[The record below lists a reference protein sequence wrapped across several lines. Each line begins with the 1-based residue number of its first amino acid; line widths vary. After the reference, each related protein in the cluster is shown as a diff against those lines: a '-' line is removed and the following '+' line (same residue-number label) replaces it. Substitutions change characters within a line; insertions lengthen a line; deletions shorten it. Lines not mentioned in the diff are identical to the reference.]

1 MDISNGLR
9 RKSRDVAVTAV
20 DETPRVGS
28 HNRRGKQRLRDDN
41 SQSIA
46 ESLTRSHMYVALVSV
61 RRKVHRDRPFDEA
74 ERPREER
81 TTAVGEKQEGP
92 LPHPVDRQHGGFVRR
107 IAQLDVD
114 RGMDNEAVADLY
126 LFFFREVPLV
136 PGKFHSFPELPRPP
150 ATALTGKK
158 SQAILEHPEH
168 ITEALPSLSSTAL
181 LALFF
186 APSGGDISVMNV
198 RFRYC
203 THAPSRVMV
212 ELFWVL

>member
-1 MDISNGLR
+1 
-9 RKSRDVAVTAV
+9 
-20 DETPRVGS
+20 
-28 HNRRGKQRLRDDN
+28 
-41 SQSIA
+41 
-46 ESLTRSHMYVALVSV
+46 MYVALVSV

-158 SQAILEHPEH
+158 SQAISGTSGTHH
-168 ITEALPSLSSTAL
+168 RSLA
-181 LALFF
+181 F
-186 APSGGDISVMNV
+186 AVFH
-198 RFRYC
+198 R
-203 THAPSRVMV
+203 PSRA
-212 ELFWVL
+212 VLCPFRR